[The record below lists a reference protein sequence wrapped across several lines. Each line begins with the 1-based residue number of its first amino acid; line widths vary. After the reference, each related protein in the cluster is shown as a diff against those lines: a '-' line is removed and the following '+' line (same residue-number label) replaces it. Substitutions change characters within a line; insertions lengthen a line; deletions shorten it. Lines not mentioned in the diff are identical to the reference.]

1 MSKLFCCLA
10 GSLIILSSVC
20 NAAVVT
26 FTVNPTPVP
35 GTSGMVGAFGSNSFL
50 ASVEG
55 SNIVANPTSLS
66 AAGGTYAGGSQLKAF
81 VNPYPSSG
89 ITTYTVSSSTSAA
102 WENDIGLNFVSS
114 NKLVTGNLTQDFLAQ
129 GEFFFSVSVAG
140 GTGSYSISADGTQNT
155 GNYANLKYFD
165 GLSFVD
171 FTSTS
176 GNISDLASK
185 SFMIDFKSTVASSA
199 SAGGLSNPGLT
210 ITLSNIQ
217 TGGGQVPEPASIAVF
232 GLVGFAGF
240 AARRFRKK

>member
-10 GSLIILSSVC
+10 GSLIFLSSVC

-26 FTVNPTPVP
+26 FTVNQAPVA
-35 GTSGMVGAFGSNSFL
+35 GTSGMVGAFGGNLFL
-50 ASVEG
+50 ASYE
-55 SNIVANPTSLS
+55 SASIVANPTSITPAS
-66 AAGGTYAGGSQLKAF
+66 FPYAGGSQLKAY
-81 VNPYPSSG
+81 VDPYPSGGLTS
-89 ITTYTVSSSTSAA
+89 YTVSSSTSAA
-102 WENDIGLNFVSS
+102 WKNDIGLNFISS

-129 GEFFFSVSVAG
+129 GKFFFSVSVAG

-155 GNYANLKYFD
+155 GNYANLKYYD
-165 GLSFVD
+165 GFSFLD

-185 SFMIDFKSTVASSA
+185 SFMIDFKSTVVSGA